1 MALKTVRFVNMLLTS
16 LVSGIYVRD
25 LLGAP
30 AVKELTASA
39 YTQYQQSN
47 GRLFTRI
54 VPTLGLA
61 VTVSG
66 ATLLVLN
73 RSARTVRSAYAL
85 LALACNL
92 AQTSITM
99 RQTVPID
106 REIKT
111 WSPESLPNWWPDLR
125 DRWAR
130 NHRQRTL
137 LALAGLSFQI
147 LAVVSAR
154 PVRSEARSAQSS

>member
-1 MALKTVRFVNMLLTS
+1 MALKTVRFVNLLLTS
-16 LVSGIYVRD
+16 LLSGIYVRD

-30 AVKELTASA
+30 AVKELTAPA
-39 YTQYQQSN
+39 FTQYQQAH

-54 VPTLGLA
+54 VPALGLA

-73 RSARTVRSAYAL
+73 RSARTVRSSYAL

-92 AQTSITM
+92 AQSAITM

-106 REIKT
+106 REIRE
-111 WSPESLPNWWPDLR
+111 WSPDALPKWWPDLR
-125 DRWAR
+125 NRWAKS
-130 NHRQRTL
+130 HRQRTL
-137 LALAGLSFQI
+137 LALVGLSCQI

-154 PVRSEARSAQSS
+154 PSRP